1 MTVDLAEFDFDL
13 PPDLVAQYPPTKR
26 DGGLLLDA
34 RTTPAV
40 IAVSRLPSLLEAGD
54 VVVINDSRVLPAR
67 LLGRKM
73 SGGRVEILLE
83 RFLNDSEFLAQVGS
97 SGRLREGTPLQTAA
111 GGFVVRERCGLFHR
125 LVAVNARGLPVAA
138 KPRFLRAGLPPLP
151 PYIRRQADSSDRR
164 RYQTVYA
171 RTAGSVAAPTA
182 GLHLTTGMLSALRA
196 GGIRIARL
204 TLHVGA
210 GTFSP
215 LRAPTE
221 TLHSEAYGIS
231 ARTAGIVNAAKKRGR
246 RIVAVGTTTLRAL
259 ESAVSD
265 DGLLRPLRAETD
277 LFIRP
282 GFSFRLV
289 DVLFTNFHLPRS
301 SLFVLV
307 CAFAG
312 TARTHACYR
321 HAISRKM
328 RFYSYGDAMLINRS
342 TV

>member
-1 MTVDLAEFDFDL
+1 MAGKSRFCWNGFS
-13 PPDLVAQYPPTKR
+13 
-26 DGGLLLDA
+26 
-34 RTTPAV
+34 TTA
-40 IAVSRLPSLLEAGD
+40 SFWRRS
-54 VVVINDSRVLPAR
+54 VLPGVC
-67 LLGRKM
+67 GR
-73 SGGRVEILLE
+73 
-83 RFLNDSEFLAQVGS
+83 
-97 SGRLREGTPLQTAA
+97 GTHLHTAA
-111 GGFVVRERCGLFHR
+111 GGFVVRERHGLFHR

-328 RFYSYGDAMLINRS
+328 RFYSYGDAMLINRP